1 MTGTVRERFIRGFGA
16 TALGPFITILAQVI
30 SVPVFLNSWGPK
42 LYGEWLVLS
51 AIPSYIAFSDVGF
64 GNVAANDMT
73 MKVSRSDR
81 DGALETFQSTWV
93 LMSFTSLLVVL
104 CFTLGAWTLPLNRWL
119 NLSSITHATTREI
132 LTVFFI
138 YSLFCLQADLTT
150 SGFRCEGNYALGM
163 LMKNLLRFVETAT
176 VTIMVAFHAQPLQA
190 AAAFLV
196 TRSVAT
202 PVMAWIMVRKSPWL
216 RYGVR
221 HANMRC
227 IRSLA
232 APAVAYMAFP
242 AGNALSIQ
250 GIVLV
255 ISGTLGPI
263 AVATFSTM
271 RTLTRFG
278 FQVMEA
284 VKNSVWPELSAAYGA
299 QNWSLARRLHRVAC
313 QVSLWSSLA
322 AAIFLFF
329 AGDKIVAIWTH
340 GRIVVDEPTFR
351 WLLLVT
357 VANSFWYTSSVVTVA
372 SNTHERVAAVFLAG
386 TATSLVI
393 ARLLM
398 PHFGLSGAAMALLAI
413 DITVGW
419 YVLGR
424 SLTTLSES
432 ARDFYTSMFRLPE
445 LGFRK

>member
-1 MTGTVRERFIRGFGA
+1 MRGTIRDRFIRGFGA
-16 TALGPFITILAQVI
+16 TALGPFVTILAQVI
-30 SVPVFLNSWGPK
+30 SVPVFLHSWGPK

-73 MKVSRSDR
+73 MRVTAGDR

-93 LMSFTSLLVVL
+93 LMSCTSLLVVL
-104 CFTLGAWTLPLNRWL
+104 CFIAGAWILPLTRWL
-119 NLSSITHATTREI
+119 NLSTITPATTREI
-132 LTVFFI
+132 LTFFCI
-138 YSLFCLQADLTT
+138 YSLLSLQADLTT

-163 LMKNLLRFVETAT
+163 LIKNILRFVEVAT
-176 VTIMVAFHAQPLQA
+176 LTVLVGFRAQPLQGA
-190 AAAFLV
+190 VALLV
-196 TRSVAT
+196 ARSVGT
-202 PVMAWIMVRKSPWL
+202 PLMAWMMMKKSPWL
-216 RYGVR
+216 RHGFR
-221 HANMRC
+221 HASVKCART
-227 IRSLA
+227 LA
-232 APAVAYMAFP
+232 GPAVAYMAFP
-242 AGNALSIQ
+242 VGNALSIQ
-250 GIVLV
+250 GMVLV
-255 ISGTLGPI
+255 ISAVLGPI

-278 FQVMEA
+278 FQIMEA
-284 VKNSVWPELSAAYGA
+284 VKNTVWPELSAAYGA

-313 QVSLWSSLA
+313 QVSLWSSFA
-322 AAIFLFF
+322 TAIFLFF
-329 AGDKIVAIWTH
+329 AGDRIVAIWTH
-340 GRIVVDEPTFR
+340 GRIIVDEPTFR
-351 WLLLVT
+351 WLLLVI

-386 TATSLVI
+386 TAASLVI

-413 DITVGW
+413 DIIVGW
-419 YVLGR
+419 YVLTR

-432 ARDFYTSMFRLPE
+432 TRDFYTSMFRLPQ